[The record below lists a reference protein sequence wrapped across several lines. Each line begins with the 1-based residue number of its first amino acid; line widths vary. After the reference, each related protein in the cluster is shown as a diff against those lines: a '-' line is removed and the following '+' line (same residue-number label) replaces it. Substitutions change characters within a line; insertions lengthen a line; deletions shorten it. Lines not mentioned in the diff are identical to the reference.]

1 MPPAGLSLNNYD
13 VNEAADSV
21 QQTLQR
27 SSSSGDYI
35 SE

>member
-13 VNEAADSV
+13 VNQAADSL
-21 QQTLQR
+21 QKTLQR
-27 SSSSGDYI
+27 NGSSGDYI

>member
-13 VNEAADSV
+13 VNEAADSM

-27 SSSSGDYI
+27 SSSSDYI

>member
-13 VNEAADSV
+13 VNQAADSM
-21 QQTLQR
+21 QKTLKR
-27 SSSSGDYI
+27 NGSSSDYI